1 MTRDNR
7 AASVVDPDA
16 GRIDEEERSE
26 SAHEDHGD
34 NIGAQAL
41 PRNHKARPHHDPHF
55 SRGRVVSFRRKTT
68 WQSRVIDRFAEVNKE
83 LWLVLSMMIIA
94 VALNYL
100 VASHRIILGFYALPT
115 LLSAYFYGR
124 RHAVLTA
131 LASVLLVSLL
141 AHINS
146 NLFAVSAVPDFDNA
160 RWYELFAWGGILLVT
175 AFAMGT
181 LYEKQKARL
190 NELQHTYRGLLLI
203 LRQFVAKDK
212 YTENHCY
219 RVSIYA
225 SKVAARMGFPP
236 ERIEDV
242 KAASLIHDIG
252 KLDTSREL
260 LYKAA
265 RLTAEEFQEVK
276 KHADKGVSMLE
287 PVGGPLHRII
297 PIILAH
303 HEKFDGSGYH
313 AMDHS
318 EIPLES
324 RIIAVAD
331 AYDSLTSD
339 RPYRKAVAPFEAKNI
354 IADSAGTD
362 FDPDVVDAFLFA
374 FSRGEMEV
382 PELVL

>member
-1 MTRDNR
+1 MTKGNR
-7 AASVVDPDA
+7 AASVISPDA
-16 GRIDEEERSE
+16 GQIEEEDRAE
-26 SAHEDHGD
+26 SAHGD
-34 NIGAQAL
+34 QGGNIGAQAL
-41 PRNHKARPHHDPHF
+41 PRNREVGPHRAHDL
-55 SRGRVVSFRRKTT
+55 SRSRVLLFGRKTT
-68 WQSRVIDRFAEVNKE
+68 WQSRFVDRLTEVNKE

-131 LASVLLVSLL
+131 LASVLLVALL

-146 NLFAVSAVPDFDNA
+146 GLFAVSAVPDFDNA

-219 RVSIYA
+219 RVSVYA
-225 SKVAARMGFPP
+225 SKIAARVGLPP

-265 RLTAEEFQEVK
+265 RLTADEFHEVK
-276 KHADKGVSMLE
+276 KHADKGAAMLE

-313 AMDHS
+313 AVDHCD
-318 EIPLES
+318 IPLES

-362 FDPDVVDAFLFA
+362 FDPDVVDAFLYA

-382 PELVL
+382 PELVI